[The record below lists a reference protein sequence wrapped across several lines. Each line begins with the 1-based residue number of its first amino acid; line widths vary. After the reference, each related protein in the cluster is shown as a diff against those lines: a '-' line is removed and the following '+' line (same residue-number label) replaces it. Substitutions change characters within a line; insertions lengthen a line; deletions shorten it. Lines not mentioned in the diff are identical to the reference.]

1 VRVRLDRVVASPSW
15 SNWYPNGKVQHLI
28 SSSSNHCSVFLSIV
42 QQDHSPHQA
51 KHIMRLEIMWE
62 REELLAGEIKKVW
75 EESTQ
80 VQNLGDVETSLRR
93 VMKSL
98 RSWSFQKFE
107 TVTKELESIKEQI
120 ESLSS
125 QNHVANQGEI
135 ERLSQ
140 RMDEPLYRE
149 EMMWLQRSRIA
160 WLKEG
165 DRNTKFFHRKA
176 ANRGKMTSSVS

>member
-1 VRVRLDRVVASPSW
+1 
-15 SNWYPNGKVQHLI
+15 
-28 SSSSNHCSVFLSIV
+28 
-42 QQDHSPHQA
+42 
-51 KHIMRLEIMWE
+51 
-62 REELLAGEIKKVW
+62 LAGEIKKVW

-98 RSWSFQKFE
+98 RSWSFQKFG

-135 ERLSQ
+135 ERLS
-140 RMDEPLYRE
+140 RHMDELLYRE
-149 EMMWLQRSRIA
+149 EMIGF
-160 WLKEG
+160 K
-165 DRNTKFFHRKA
+165 DH
-176 ANRGKMTSSVS
+176 V